1 MGTAILKTTTNAA
14 QNINSAQRTIGTY
27 TNSTGN
33 IQNVHVFVYVLVP
46 GSADGSATYTLT
58 FTRSGLTTYLRKYD
72 AFGASTATG
81 LLVAPQTTL
90 DRVSDSSFTK
100 TQLRP
105 GETLTV
111 AIQSDSASDS
121 SVAVDCYFVDADAV
135 VGETES
141 ASATGVSLAS
151 AGYSKISTISTED
164 RVIVPRM
171 DLSSFGDALPNTL
184 KLTVRVASDDTSDA
198 VTNVTFSDILDDP
211 YTQTTFIVDYGSYPL
226 LKAAPFLVPAGH
238 YMQIVLQGV
247 GGSVTAVN
255 ITYYFD
261 VMETP
266 RSGYGAPFIF
276 IDDDQ

>member
-33 IQNVHVFVYVLVP
+33 IQNVHVFVYVLGP
-46 GSADGSATYTLT
+46 GLADGSSTYTLT

-72 AFGASTATG
+72 ALGALTATG
-81 LLVAPQTTL
+81 ALVAPQTTF
-90 DRVSDSSFTK
+90 DAGSDSSFTK

-111 AIQSDSASDS
+111 AIQSDSALDS

-151 AGYSKISTISTED
+151 GGYSKFSTISTED

-171 DLSSFGDALPNTL
+171 DLSSFGGASVNALTWTL
-184 KLTVRVASDDTSDA
+184 RVVSDDTTDV
-198 VTNVTFSDILDDP
+198 VTEVPFPSTGDEPD
-211 YTQTTFIVDYGSYPL
+211 TQTTFIVDYGSYPL

-238 YMQIVLQGV
+238 YMKIVLQAT
-247 GGSVTAVN
+247 GSSVSAVN

-266 RSGYGAPFIF
+266 RSGSGAPFIF